1 MIKIKKFQCRPYSIM
16 SVSTLTNNQVCFKAF
31 TAFETDRKASRGLI
45 TLSIIHGLH
54 YANYRTQTINSRV
67 EAFW

>member
-1 MIKIKKFQCRPYSIM
+1 M